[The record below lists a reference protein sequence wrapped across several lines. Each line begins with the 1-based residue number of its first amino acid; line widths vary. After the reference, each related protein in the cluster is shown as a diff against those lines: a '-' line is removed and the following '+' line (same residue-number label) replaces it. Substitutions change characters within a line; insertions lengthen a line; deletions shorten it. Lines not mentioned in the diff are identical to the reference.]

1 MKTSLRQFVAS
12 SKTLFGLIGAVILLV
27 AIFGAVNPLFV
38 TARNLLD
45 ILRQMSN
52 IAIIAIGMTWVI
64 ISGEID
70 LSVGSLVAASSAV
83 FGYLTITAG
92 VPIFIS
98 FLIALGLGLFNGLF
112 IGVLRN
118 HFRVPSFITTLG
130 LLSIWRGVAYL
141 ITDGYP
147 ISPFPQ
153 GFSFWG
159 SGRVLGV
166 PVAVYVMIVLFAGGI
181 YLLNYTRLGRF
192 VYATGSN
199 SDAAMLSGVP
209 VRRIRTISFMLAGV
223 MASVVSIL
231 VSSRLMASTPVIGQ
245 TWELDVIAAV
255 IIGGCSL
262 AGGKGSL
269 YNTFVG
275 AALIAALR
283 NGMVMLGVPP
293 YVQFVV
299 QGSIIIVAVLLSN
312 IELSRSRGSVEAAP
326 EAAEEKA

>member
-1 MKTSLRQFVAS
+1 MKTRTRQFFAA
-12 SKTLFGLIGAVILLV
+12 SKTLLGLLGALVLLV
-27 AIFGAVNPLFV
+27 VIFGIVNPLFI
-38 TARNLLD
+38 APRNLVD

-70 LSVGSLVAASSAV
+70 LSVGSLVAAASAI
-83 FGYLTITAG
+83 FGHLTIRLG
-92 VPIFIS
+92 LPL
-98 FLIALGLGLFNGLF
+98 FLGLLAALALGVINGLF

-118 HFRVPSFITTLG
+118 RFRVPSFITTLG

-141 ITDGYP
+141 ITDGFP
-147 ISPFPQ
+147 ISPFPDS
-153 GFSFWG
+153 FAFWG
-159 SGRVLGV
+159 SGRILGI
-166 PVAVYVMIVLFAGGI
+166 PIAVYIMVLLFAVGI
-181 YLLNYTRLGRF
+181 YLLNFTRLGRF

-199 SDAAMLSGVP
+199 SQAALLSGVP
-209 VRRIRTISFMLAGV
+209 IRRIRTVALVITGM
-223 MASVVSIL
+223 MAALVSVL

-262 AGGKGSL
+262 SGGRGSL
-269 YNTFVG
+269 INTFIG

-299 QGSIIIVAVLLSN
+299 QGGIIIIAVFLSN
-312 IELSRSRGSVEAAP
+312 VEVGKRRLATT
-326 EAAEEKA
+326 

>member
-1 MKTSLRQFVAS
+1 LRRFIVS
-12 SKTLFGLIGAVILLV
+12 SKTLFGLIGALILLV

-83 FGYLTITAG
+83 FGYLTINVG
-92 VPIFIS
+92 VPIFLS
-98 FLIALGLGLFNGLF
+98 FLSALGLGLINGLF
-112 IGVLRN
+112 VGVLRN

-153 GFSFWG
+153 HFSFWG

-166 PVAVYVMIVLFAGGI
+166 PVAVYVMVFLFAAGI
-181 YLLNYTRLGRF
+181 YLLNETRLGRF
-192 VYATGSN
+192 VFATGSN

-209 VRRIRTISFMLAGV
+209 VERIRTFSFMFTGV
-223 MASVVSIL
+223 MAAIVAIL

-312 IELSRSRGSVEAAP
+312 LELGRTRKVSETAP
-326 EAAEEKA
+326 TTVPDEG